1 MPSDIEPPDLSRLP
15 GLYRAWELAQIVQAD
30 CDYRVESA
38 GETADGTQLFAIY
51 RDSRFEADMAEVRP

>member
-1 MPSDIEPPDLSRLP
+1 MHAETDPTELMRLP
-15 GLYRAWELAQIVQAD
+15 GLYRAWELAQIVQAN

>member
-1 MPSDIEPPDLSRLP
+1 MSFDIEPPDLLRLP

-51 RDSRFEADMAEVRP
+51 RDSRFQVDLAGFLP